1 MTSKKLGRPRK
12 PKTTRRCVSISFY
25 ATPDEA
31 LAIARAKALVDPD
44 DKNPTSAF
52 IREIVLERARRVLQT
67 NLRRE
72 NLENFQP

>member
-1 MTSKKLGRPRK
+1 MAAKKMGRPRK
-12 PKTTRRCVSISFY
+12 EKTTRRCISMSFY

-67 NLRRE
+67 NLSRE
-72 NLENFQP
+72 SLENFRS